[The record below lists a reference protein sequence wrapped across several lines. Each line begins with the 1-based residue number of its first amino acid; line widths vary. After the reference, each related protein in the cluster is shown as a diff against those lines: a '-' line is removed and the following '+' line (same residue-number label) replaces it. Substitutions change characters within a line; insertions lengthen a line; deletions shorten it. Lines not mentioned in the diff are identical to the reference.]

1 MEKFDRK
8 ISWTNWVKELGQKLS
23 EENGWKKFC
32 EGSPSVPQFGSET
45 FSRLLIFLTPPEDSR
60 TVVGEWSEIWLSGTP
75 KWSEILLLGTPKWSE
90 ISILKEVYLL
100 VHILT
105 WRAS

>member
-1 MEKFDRK
+1 MGGKSF
-8 ISWTNWVKELGQKLS
+8 VKGAPVFLS
-23 EENGWKKFC
+23 L
-32 EGSPSVPQFGSET
+32 GSET

-100 VHILT
+100 VHIST
-105 WRAS
+105 WRTS